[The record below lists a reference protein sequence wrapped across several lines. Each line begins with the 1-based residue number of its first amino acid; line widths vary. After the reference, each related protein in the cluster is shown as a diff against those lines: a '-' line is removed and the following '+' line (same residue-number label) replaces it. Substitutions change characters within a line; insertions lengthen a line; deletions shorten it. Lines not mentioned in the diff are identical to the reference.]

1 MPSADFV
8 AAFLRANDRDA
19 YCAGCLASRTG
30 LGVRET
36 EEAMVRLGRQSE
48 FIIERARC
56 SRCGVTDDTI
66 RVLRR
71 ARSV

>member
-1 MPSADFV
+1 
-8 AAFLRANDRDA
+8 
-19 YCAGCLASRTG
+19 
-30 LGVRET
+30 
-36 EEAMVRLGRQSE
+36 MVRLGRQSE